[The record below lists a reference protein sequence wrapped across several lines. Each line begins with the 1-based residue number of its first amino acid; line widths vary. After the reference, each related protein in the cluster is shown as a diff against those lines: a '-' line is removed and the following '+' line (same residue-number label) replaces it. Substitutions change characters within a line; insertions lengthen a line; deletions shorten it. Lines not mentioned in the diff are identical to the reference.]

1 MVQIWDPRWDW
12 RDPTRE
18 KHRLLGG
25 IGGILHGTKLG
36 SRVGLE
42 GSHLGF
48 EARFHAGF
56 CLECSW
62 DRGWD
67 WQDPTWDSRQD
78 PMWEVPKSRS
88 GSQVG
93 LAGSRLTLF
102 SKDTACSG
110 PTNWPRIKIVWSVLP
125 GWGMRRLR
133 RDHSC
138 NFLRMTFKTTA
149 TISGEDAAT

>member
-1 MVQIWDPRWDW
+1 MGSCLGHKQVTPSEIAGSHLGSHMVQIWDPRWDW

-36 SRVGLE
+36 SRVGLVE
-42 GSHLGF
+42 SHLGF
-48 EARFHAGF
+48 EAGFYAGLAGF

-62 DRGWD
+62 DPGWD
-67 WQDPTWDSRQD
+67 WRDPTWDSRRD

-93 LAGSRLTLF
+93 LAGSRLTF
-102 SKDTACSG
+102 
-110 PTNWPRIKIVWSVLP
+110 LP
-125 GWGMRRLR
+125 GY
-133 RDHSC
+133 
-138 NFLRMTFKTTA
+138 
-149 TISGEDAAT
+149 I

>member
-67 WQDPTWDSRQD
+67 WRDPTWDSRRD

-93 LAGSRLTLF
+93 LAGSQGRI
-102 SKDTACSG
+102 G
-110 PTNWPRIKIVWSVLP
+110 GIPPGIPPRIPPGIPPGIPGGIDGIPPDFVLQ
-125 GWGMRRLR
+125 RHCLQRSDKLAS
-133 RDHSC
+133 H
-138 NFLRMTFKTTA
+138 
-149 TISGEDAAT
+149 

>member
-25 IGGILHGTKLG
+25 IGGIGGILHGTKLG
-36 SRVGLE
+36 SRVGLV

-48 EARFHAGF
+48 EAGFYAGLAGF

-62 DRGWD
+62 DPGWD
-67 WQDPTWDSRQD
+67 WRDLTWDSRRD
-78 PMWEVPKSRS
+78 PMWEVSKSRS

-93 LAGSRLTLF
+93 LAGSRLTF
-102 SKDTACSG
+102 
-110 PTNWPRIKIVWSVLP
+110 LP
-125 GWGMRRLR
+125 GY
-133 RDHSC
+133 
-138 NFLRMTFKTTA
+138 
-149 TISGEDAAT
+149 I

>member
-1 MVQIWDPRWDW
+1 MGSCLGHKQVTPSEIAGSHLGSHMVQIWDPRWDW

-62 DRGWD
+62 RFQNPGRDPRWD
-67 WQDPTWDSRQD
+67 WRDPTRDPTWNPTRD
-78 PMWEVPKSRS
+78 PIWDK
-88 GSQVG
+88 
-93 LAGSRLTLF
+93 
-102 SKDTACSG
+102 
-110 PTNWPRIKIVWSVLP
+110 P
-125 GWGMRRLR
+125 GMPGG
-133 RDHSC
+133 
-138 NFLRMTFKTTA
+138 
-149 TISGEDAAT
+149 ISGIPPDFVLQRHCLQRSDKLASH